1 MSTKKVYA
9 RYGFTD
15 VIEPIHVD
23 VSKYVD
29 VKNAEGKVI
38 GSIEG
43 SLICYEL
50 EDGTECNE
58 NGTAL

>member
-1 MSTKKVYA
+1 MSKQIYA

-15 VIEPIHVD
+15 VVEPIEVD
-23 VSKYVD
+23 VAKYVD

-38 GSIEG
+38 GSVEA

-58 NGTAL
+58 DGIAI